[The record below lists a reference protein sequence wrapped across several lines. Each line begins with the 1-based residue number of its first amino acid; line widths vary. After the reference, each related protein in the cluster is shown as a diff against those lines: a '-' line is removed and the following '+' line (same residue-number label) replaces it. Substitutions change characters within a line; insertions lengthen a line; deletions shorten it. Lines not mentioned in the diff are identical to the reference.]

1 MVCIC
6 ANMYRYVIFVCVRVL
21 VNPFV
26 NVYVCVRLCISICS
40 FICHLFL
47 FASLISPLCLSLVSP
62 FCLYICASMFF
73 CISMC
78 MCRCMCMYVYVFMC
92 VCMCRS
98 MYVSI
103 SMDTT
108 QRPKKKRREDEREK
122 RRGKSSDKRRDEERQ
137 RWREM
142 NEKRN
147 ERREIERD
155 ITNSKPGSARIN
167 LDLFPRTEVMCTI
180 NAVIKKPAGGKFTCF
195 LMQLASGPRVGPQE
209 TSGVTVKPSWTL
221 PWKNTRASGH
231 PKLRN
236 AAHTHSEGCSWF
248 QIAPTGQI

>member
-1 MVCIC
+1 MSFLC
-6 ANMYRYVIFVCVRVL
+6 VCVRVL
-21 VNPFV
+21 VNPCV
-26 NVYVCVRLCISICS
+26 NVCVCVRLCISICS
-40 FICHLFL
+40 FICHFFL
-47 FASLISPLCLSLVSP
+47 LASFISSLCLSLVSP
-62 FCLYICASMFF
+62 FCLYICASMIF

-98 MYVSI
+98 CTCLSLW
-103 SMDTT
+103 T
-108 QRPKKKRREDEREK
+108 QHNGQRKKGGKMKERREE
-122 RRGKSSDKRRDEERQ
+122 GKSSDKRRDEERQ

-155 ITNSKPGSARIN
+155 ITNSKPDSARIN